1 MNMFVLFASEENRE
15 CELLN
20 MTVIGNLYE
29 GSYQKINALS
39 VTRVFDLLMTH
50 NNVMYSVGCA
60 VRRRGT
66 IFSQ

>member
-29 GSYQKINALS
+29 GSYQKINASS

-50 NNVMYSVGCA
+50 NSA
-60 VRRRGT
+60 VYN
-66 IFSQ
+66 IHDVL

>member
-1 MNMFVLFASEENRE
+1 MNPFVLFASEEKRE

-29 GSYQKINALS
+29 GSYQKINAWS

-50 NNVMYSVGCA
+50 NNVM
-60 VRRRGT
+60 
-66 IFSQ
+66 

>member
-1 MNMFVLFASEENRE
+1 
-15 CELLN
+15 

-50 NNVMYSVGCA
+50 NNVMYSVGCG
-60 VRRRGT
+60 RRGT